1 MSLNARRL
9 GAHDHPEELD
19 GRLKTAG
26 KTTFVLDPPR
36 SILDGLPF
44 LPASV
49 PSSRS

>member
-1 MSLNARRL
+1 MPKA
-9 GAHDHPEELD
+9 
-19 GRLKTAG
+19 AG
-26 KTTFVLDPPR
+26 KTTIVLDLAR